1 MSGRW
6 RRSVRPTT
14 HRRTRDAPRV
24 TDDSTRHS
32 LIITTYE
39 RPDALQ
45 LVLASVLAQSVL
57 PGEVL
62 VADDGSS
69 AATAQVVERVA
80 PLFRQRNVV
89 LHHVWHPD
97 EGFRAAAIRNRALAT
112 ASGAY
117 ILLIDGDC
125 VLHPDFVRSHL
136 AFSRPHQFAQGTRV
150 LLDQART
157 RRALANGDTR
167 FGLFEQGLGNRLN
180 ACSLGALSR
189 FVPTPTDPLAG
200 VRSCNMGFWR
210 DDAIVVNGFDER
222 YVGWGREDSDF
233 VARLMHAQ
241 VRRRKLKFGG
251 IMYHLW
257 HDERPRDALSAND
270 ALLATTLES
279 GVIRAANGMDKYMLA
294 HASGARVP

>member
-1 MSGRW
+1 MTG
-6 RRSVRPTT
+6 P
-14 HRRTRDAPRV
+14 
-24 TDDSTRHS
+24 STQHS

-39 RPDALQ
+39 RPDALE
-45 LVLASVLAQSVL
+45 LVLASALAQSVQ
-57 PGEVL
+57 PGEVI
-62 VADDGSS
+62 VADDGSG
-69 AATAQVVERVA
+69 AATAEVVERFV
-80 PLFRQRNVV
+80 PLFGRRDVAV
-89 LHHVWHPD
+89 HHVWHPD

-112 ASGAY
+112 ANGAY

-136 AFSRPHQFAQGTRV
+136 AFARPRQFAQGTRV

-157 RRALANGDTR
+157 RRALANGETR
-167 FGLFEQGLGNRLN
+167 FRPFERGIGNRLN

-210 DDAIVVNGFDER
+210 DDAVVVNGFDER

-233 VARLMHAQ
+233 VARLMHAR

-257 HDERPRDALSAND
+257 HAERPRDALSVND
-270 ALLATTLES
+270 ALLATTLGS
-279 GVIRAANGMDKYMLA
+279 GAVRAADGMDKYTA
-294 HASGARVP
+294 AQVPDARAP